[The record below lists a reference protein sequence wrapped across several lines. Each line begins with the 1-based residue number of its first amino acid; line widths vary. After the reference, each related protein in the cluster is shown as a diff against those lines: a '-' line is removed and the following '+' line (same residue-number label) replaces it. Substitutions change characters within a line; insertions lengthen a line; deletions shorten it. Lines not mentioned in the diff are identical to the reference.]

1 MKLNFIQIISFA
13 CAQPI
18 QLTKVK
24 FNSATNLCHLRAL
37 VNVEVTAVLLAA
49 ALDKALAA
57 SNDGTV
63 ASAPAQVTLQTVL
76 NVHHTRVLVVLQQTA
91 H

>member
-1 MKLNFIQIISFA
+1 MSSTYAKLL
-13 CAQPI
+13 
-18 QLTKVK
+18 QLMKVK
-24 FNSATNLCHLRAL
+24 FNNATNLCHLRAL

-49 ALDKALAA
+49 VLNKALAA

-63 ASAPAQVTLQTVL
+63 ARAPAQVTLQTVL
-76 NVHHTRVLVVLQQTA
+76 NVRHTRVLVVLQQTA

>member
-1 MKLNFIQIISFA
+1 M
-13 CAQPI
+13 
-18 QLTKVK
+18 KVK
-24 FNSATNLCHLRAL
+24 FNNATNLCHLRTL

-63 ASAPAQVTLQTVL
+63 ASATAQVTLQTVL
-76 NVHHTRVLVVLQQTA
+76 YVHHTRVLVVLQ
-91 H
+91 